1 MRSAQ
6 ASVVEIEKGKRYRV
20 FVEAG
25 RDPLTGKRKRISR
38 QIRGS
43 RKDAERL
50 RVQLLAEI
58 GEPDV
63 AARPMTLHAFWESV
77 YLPSCKERLRPNTV
91 EGYEKDYGQLVL
103 PHLGGMKLSDVTP
116 IAVERM
122 LFKLKES
129 RRFPAYKI
137 LRQIL
142 SKAVKVGAV
151 ATNACKAVDVPKRSA
166 YRPVTLTAKQ
176 AAAYISHFRGTES
189 EKAVLL
195 ALGGGFR
202 RSELCA
208 LEWGDL
214 ADDGTVSVT
223 HALTVAYNVPHDDAP
238 KTPFSERKVHLPSGI
253 SRRLNELRPE
263 SNEGTI
269 VSSDGLPVHP
279 EAVSKK
285 YRAEQKGLPEG
296 VPRIPLK
303 DLRHTSLTLTLE
315 SGADI
320 LAVSRRAGHANISI
334 TSAYYLRPHEHV
346 DVSAAEGLDS
356 ALFG

>member
-25 RDPLTGKRKRISR
+25 RDPRTGKRKRISR

-50 RVQLLAEI
+50 KVQLLAEI
-58 GEPDV
+58 GEPEV
-63 AARPMTLHAFWESV
+63 ATRPMTLHAFWESV
-77 YLPSCKERLRPNTV
+77 YLPACKERLRPNTV
-91 EGYEKDYGQLVL
+91 EGYEKDYEQLVM
-103 PHLGGMKLSDVTP
+103 PHLGGTKLHDINP

-137 LRQIL
+137 LRQVL

-151 ATNACKAVDVPKRSA
+151 QTNACKAVDVPKRGT
-166 YRPVTLTAKQ
+166 YRPVTLTSEQ
-176 AAAYISHFRGTES
+176 AATYISCFRGTES

-195 ALGGGFR
+195 ALGGAFR

-208 LEWGDL
+208 LEWPDL
-214 ADDGTVSVT
+214 ADDGTISVT
-223 HALTVAYNVPHDDAP
+223 HAVTVAYNIPHDDAP
-238 KTPFSERKVHLPSGI
+238 KTPFSERKVHLPAGVA
-253 SRRLNELRPE
+253 RRLNELRPE
-263 SNEGTI
+263 SNEGVI
-269 VSSDGLPVHP
+269 VSADGSPVHP

-285 YRAEQKGLPEG
+285 YRADQKGLPDG

-346 DVSAAEGLDS
+346 DISAAEGLDG